1 MIGMMILDRM
11 ALAVAN
17 VRERLERATAALES
31 AGMNYAVIGGNA
43 VFLWV
48 EAFGEGGER
57 NTPNVDFLI
66 SRADLALAAA
76 ALERVGF
83 VGVTDRPGLFLDG
96 PNGSPRTRLRLLFAQ
111 EQVRESDLLP
121 NPGCREVVRFGTF
134 AVLPLEA
141 LVQTKLVAY
150 RIVDRVYLRDLLDI
164 GLIDASWVQR
174 YPPELAERLQ
184 LLVDTP
190 DG

>member
-48 EAFGEGGER
+48 EAFGEGGKR

-83 VGVTDRPGLFLDG
+83 VGVTDRPDLFLDG

-121 NPGCREVVRFGTF
+121 NPGCREVVRFGAF

-150 RIVDRVYLRDLLDI
+150 RIVDRVHLRDLLDI
-164 GLIDASWVQR
+164 GLIDAAWTQC

-184 LLVDTP
+184 SLIDDP

>member
-1 MIGMMILDRM
+1 MIGMMSLDRM

-17 VRERLERATAALES
+17 VRERLERATAALKS
-31 AGMNYAVIGGNA
+31 AGIDYAVIGGNA

-48 EAFGEGGER
+48 EAYGEGGER

-66 SRADLALAAA
+66 SRADLAPAAA

-83 VGVTDRPGLFLDG
+83 VGVTDRPDLFLDG

-121 NPGCREVVRFGTF
+121 NPGCREVVRLGAF
-134 AVLPLEA
+134 AVLPLES

-150 RIVDRVYLRDLLDI
+150 RIVDRVHLRDLLDM
-164 GLIDASWVQR
+164 GLIDAAWTQR

-184 LLVDTP
+184 TLVDTP

>member
-1 MIGMMILDRM
+1 MNGMMSLDRM

-17 VRERLERATAALES
+17 VRERLTRASSALEG
-31 AGMNYAVIGGNA
+31 AMIAHAVVGGNA

-48 EAFGEGGER
+48 EAYGEGGER

-66 SRADLALAAA
+66 SRADLARAAA

-83 VGVTDRPGLFLDG
+83 VGVIDRADLFLDG

-121 NPGCREVVRFGTF
+121 NPGCREVVRFGAF

-150 RIVDRVYLRDLLDI
+150 RIVDRVHLRDLLDI
-164 GLIDASWVQR
+164 GLIDAAWTRR

-184 LLVDTP
+184 SLIDDP